1 MQKTGQIERTVD
13 REFAEE
19 EGRYKMME
27 KETNNLQKE
36 AKAYLDSMRSMVS
49 AQSRIAETV
58 ALFYSADQTS
68 DSAMAGHSYKSAV
81 DELDAG
87 DAPFRATVLDPIGKL
102 NSYYP
107 NVNTAIVKRGHKMS
121 DYDAARAKV
130 RKLVEKPSDDTT
142 KLPRAQSE
150 HDEARDIFNILND
163 QLIAELPMFVEL
175 RIPYLNPS
183 FEAMIRCQ
191 LNFATEGYEKLSGV
205 QRYFSENIRDDYA
218 NGALDTQVE
227 GVLEEM
233 KELKRQPLPSLE
245 SLLCIIA
252 NSLGVHGSSLLL
264 SSSSSS
270 YGGLL
275 ALLGVLWL
283 CVCREDE
290 GRSKRAY
297 SASAYHKGGEK
308 MESWR
313 WSGFLCLPLFF
324 AVAFVSIV
332 CFHDRKVPAVSPPTR
347 HALTT
352 PHTTSRMAAQ
362 GTNYDSNA
370 DIVARLGGLSL
381 AEGQYASVQQQAQS
395 PIGNVSGTP
404 RLASYSA
411 YANDQQGYSYYGA
424 SAGVDPAYGAQMPA
438 PNYPYGGPVELMSPA
453 VAALSF
459 AHDGFGAGEV
469 YGNGQDRS
477 PQPSNGASGQGRQSY
492 RAQGNASYF
501 GYPDQRQYWMP
512 QGVYVQGNERKRESH
527 VATRG
532 PSSTHSAAYRQEFA
546 NSLLPHY
553 ATQVAFSQA
562 GQYGLH
568 PAQGFGHLTPFPGS
582 FAPGYRPNRRVYD
595 DSGVARSA
603 LLEDFRLNKLKKWEL
618 GHGSRFIQQKLETA
632 SPEDS
637 QKLFEEIYPNAY
649 QLMTD
654 VFGNYVIQKM
664 FEHGDQMQ
672 KAALAKKMQG
682 HVLQLSM
689 QMYGCRVVQKALEH
703 VLSDQRAKLVAELEP
718 HILECVRSSNANHV
732 IQRLINLGPPQ
743 SVPDAFIGHVEELA
757 KHPYGCRVL
766 QKTFENLDEDMKR
779 GLLDEMHA
787 CVISLTEDQFGIARH
802 KFASNVIEKAIIHA
816 DSADRRVLIDELIGV
831 QPDGSNQIGMLLRD
845 AYGNFALQTG
855 IFSADPKQQ
864 KELLDLVLPLIPP
877 LRHTPVGKRLEGRL
891 SQLESEGGVSGVQM
905 RKSLSSSTATTDNTL
920 MSRTASSST
929 VPTSPEMSQGVTP
942 TGITTPMEKD
952 LYQY

>member
-1 MQKTGQIERTVD
+1 
-13 REFAEE
+13 
-19 EGRYKMME
+19 
-27 KETNNLQKE
+27 
-36 AKAYLDSMRSMVS
+36 
-49 AQSRIAETV
+49 
-58 ALFYSADQTS
+58 
-68 DSAMAGHSYKSAV
+68 
-81 DELDAG
+81 
-87 DAPFRATVLDPIGKL
+87 
-102 NSYYP
+102 
-107 NVNTAIVKRGHKMS
+107 
-121 DYDAARAKV
+121 
-130 RKLVEKPSDDTT
+130 
-142 KLPRAQSE
+142 
-150 HDEARDIFNILND
+150 
-163 QLIAELPMFVEL
+163 
-175 RIPYLNPS
+175 
-183 FEAMIRCQ
+183 
-191 LNFATEGYEKLSGV
+191 
-205 QRYFSENIRDDYA
+205 
-218 NGALDTQVE
+218 
-227 GVLEEM
+227 
-233 KELKRQPLPSLE
+233 
-245 SLLCIIA
+245 
-252 NSLGVHGSSLLL
+252 
-264 SSSSSS
+264 
-270 YGGLL
+270 
-275 ALLGVLWL
+275 
-283 CVCREDE
+283 
-290 GRSKRAY
+290 
-297 SASAYHKGGEK
+297 
-308 MESWR
+308 
-313 WSGFLCLPLFF
+313 
-324 AVAFVSIV
+324 
-332 CFHDRKVPAVSPPTR
+332 
-347 HALTT
+347 
-352 PHTTSRMAAQ
+352 MAAQ

-411 YANDQQGYSYYGA
+411 YANDQQSYSYYGA

-512 QGVYVQGNERKRESH
+512 QGVYVQGNERKRERQSH
-527 VATRG
+527 LATRG

-618 GHGSRFIQQKLETA
+618 GDIFGHVVEFSGDQHGSRFIQQKLETA

-766 QKTFENLDEDMKR
+766 QKTFENLDEGMKR

-787 CVISLTEDQFGIARH
+787 CVISLTEDQFGNYVVQSVIAVGNPEDRNKIIAQLKGRITAFARH